1 MWEKKSAGQAT
12 IDDILRPGSEQ
23 ICAGYCMYGS
33 ATEFI
38 LTGKSDAVFGK
49 GAHRFVL
56 DPSYGAPP
64 RQSAAASPM
73 NTRAVAASGWP
84 RESVL
89 CARFGL
95 RFGRLSGGSD
105 GYCADRTRCAAVRA
119 GEFIYTGPLVIPPTG
134 GKQIYSCNEGNALA
148 WDPAIRDAVDEFK
161 GAKGGKPY
169 ALRYVG
175 SMVSDVHRTLCYGGE
190 TTATTALAAC
200 FCLLA

>member
-1 MWEKKSAGQAT
+1 MRDSACDSADCLAVPTAT
-12 IDDILRPGSEQ
+12 VP
-23 ICAGYCMYGS
+23 
-33 ATEFI
+33 T
-38 LTGKSDAVFGK
+38 
-49 GAHRFVL
+49 
-56 DPSYGAPP
+56 AP
-64 RQSAAASPM
+64 
-73 NTRAVAASGWP
+73 V
-84 RESVL
+84 V
-89 CARFGL
+89 
-95 RFGRLSGGSD
+95 RLG
-105 GYCADRTRCAAVRA
+105 A